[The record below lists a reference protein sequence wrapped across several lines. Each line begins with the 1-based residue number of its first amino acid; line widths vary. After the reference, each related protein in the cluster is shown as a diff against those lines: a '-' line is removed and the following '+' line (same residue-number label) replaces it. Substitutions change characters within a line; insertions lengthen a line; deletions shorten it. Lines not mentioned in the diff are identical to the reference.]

1 MVILSRLMNVHEFGM
16 AIREN
21 KDLYTQQEYEDLCDQ
36 WKKRIQGVSIQKA
49 FKVILLLL

>member
-1 MVILSRLMNVHEFGM
+1 MNVHKFGM

-36 WKKRIQGVSIQKA
+36 WQKEYHEYLKKKY
-49 FKVILLLL
+49 FK